1 MCIAVPW
8 HGIARNLRR
17 VTVDTEDLLQ

>member
-1 MCIAVPW
+1 MRIAVPW